1 LPAAVFK
8 VVCADFKK
16 RFPRYPSFF
25 RQMFTDT
32 QANIEIQSKL
42 LDLKSKKLGVK
53 RGGFDEA
60 NERYKVPD

>member
-1 LPAAVFK
+1 
-8 VVCADFKK
+8 
-16 RFPRYPSFF
+16 
-25 RQMFTDT
+25 MFTDT

-42 LDLKSKKLGVK
+42 LDLKSKKLNVK